1 MRELNRR
8 AFLQRSGMLAF
19 GAGWTGCSVQRLNQ
33 AAVPGRRSSSESVLR
48 VQPAAAADPAV
59 VKVLT
64 ILQDR
69 IQTRSA
75 TEVIAANADAQLLLD
90 LDERLPDEAFRIEQK
105 GAAVQIAGGSPRGLL
120 YGAGKFL
127 RTSGYD
133 GVFQPST
140 WRGFSNPQGQ
150 LRGMYF
156 ATHFHN
162 WYHQAAKQEMARYLE
177 DLALWGVNAVMAVL
191 PMINLQGWKDPQTEP
206 AMAMLRQTAL
216 AAKEVG
222 LQFVTGLSNALFAG
236 APAHIRAT
244 PLPDPTRRRGNSG
257 HPICFSHPEGRAYIL
272 DTTRQLFENLVDVG
286 LDAVMF
292 WPYDEGGCACEQC
305 SPWGANGYF
314 KMSRELAQLGRRY
327 FPRLQ
332 TILSTWMF
340 DTPPE
345 GEWQS
350 LTRLLAKEGEWLD
363 YILAD
368 SHEDFPR
375 YPLEQAVPG
384 GKPLLNF
391 PEISMWGN
399 WPWGGFGAHPLPS
412 RFQRLWNQIKHIAQ
426 GGFPYSEGIY
436 EDMNKV
442 VAVQFYWNRDQSSR
456 ATLEEYIAYEFG
468 AGVTSEVLN
477 LIDTFESTATAA
489 QLKQPVDTE
498 AVRHAAATAEALHQR
513 FPEWVRNNWR
523 WEIMRLRAILDQ
535 ERFAGSGL
543 DSPAAESALLR
554 LIELYHCQLESQDPY
569 HHRVRPPLRRAV
581 SLRGKL

>member
-1 MRELNRR
+1 MNRR
-8 AFLQRSGMLAF
+8 VFLQRSGMAALS
-19 GAGWTGCSVQRLNQ
+19 AGWTGCAPPPLNRS
-33 AAVPGRRSSSESVLR
+33 AASSGPPSSCPVLR
-48 VQPAAAADPAV
+48 VRLAAATDPAV
-59 VKVLT
+59 GKILT

-69 IQTRSA
+69 IQTRCA
-75 TEVIAANADAQLLLD
+75 TAVLAANTDAQLIFD
-90 LDERLPDEAFRIEQK
+90 LDERLPAEAFRIEQK
-105 GAAVQIAGGSPRGLL
+105 ETAVLIAGGSPRGLL

-140 WRGFSNPQGQ
+140 WRGFSNPQGAV
-150 LRGMYF
+150 RGMYF

-162 WYHQAAKQEMARYLE
+162 WYHQASKQEMARYLE

-206 AMAMLRQTAL
+206 AMAMLRQTVT
-216 AAKEVG
+216 AAREVG

-236 APAHIRAT
+236 APLHIRAT

-292 WPYDEGGCACEQC
+292 WPYDEGGCACAPC
-305 SPWGANGYF
+305 SPWGTNGYLR
-314 KMSRELAQLGRRY
+314 MSRELTQLGRSY
-327 FPRLQ
+327 FPGLK
-332 TILSTWMF
+332 TIISTWMF

-345 GEWQS
+345 GEWQG
-350 LTRLLAKEGEWLD
+350 LTRLLSEEGEWLD

-375 YPLEQAVPG
+375 YPLDQGVPG

-412 RFQRLWNQIKHIAQ
+412 RFQRLWDQIKHVAQ

-468 AGVTSEVLN
+468 AGVASEVLN
-477 LIDTFESTATAA
+477 LIDTFERTATAA
-489 QLKQPVDTE
+489 QLKQSVDVD
-498 AVRHAAATAEALHQR
+498 AVRHAAAAAEALHQG

-523 WEIMRLRAILDQ
+523 WEIMRLRAILDH

-543 DSPAAESALLR
+543 DSPAAENALLR